1 MARLM
6 RRAPLWLHARNS
18 ERQSLR
24 VSVMSRCQTTGML
37 ELHEPR
43 SLLQG
48 RCKIGGMP
56 ASTPPEQIVN
66 RRTALLAW
74 EATCERLGNAFS
86 HNPAVPELSPDELRQ
101 AIGRAHALLNVL
113 ERLYCAKP

>member
-1 MARLM
+1 MW
-6 RRAPLWLHARNS
+6 RAPLWLHARNI
-18 ERQSLR
+18 ERQLLR
-24 VSVMSRCQTTGML
+24 VSFMPCCQTAGML
-37 ELHEPR
+37 ELHEHPW
-43 SLLQG
+43 LLPG

-101 AIGRAHALLNVL
+101 AIGRAHALLDVL
-113 ERLYCAKP
+113 ERLHCPTP